1 MSVSAFI
8 ENPKKVTV
16 KELFEMELEEG
27 YFYELLNGNI
37 VKKQAPSPQHQIS
50 VSKLLTYMNFHAM
63 SKHLGECITSPIDV
77 FFDKYNNTQ
86 PDILFIRKD
95 RQFII
100 TKDGIEGHP
109 DLIVEVISPSSVRH
123 DKVTKKALY
132 LEFGVSEYWLVDPI
146 YHTVEIYGL
155 EDNQYVLKSEA
166 IEYGEVE
173 SVVLEGF
180 KIDIKSIFE
189 AENTEGGDVEE
200 S

>member
-1 MSVSAFI
+1 MSVATAL
-8 ENPKKVTV
+8 ENPKKITV

-27 YFYELLNGNI
+27 YFYELLNGII
-37 VKKQAPSPQHQIS
+37 VKKQAPSPQHQEASGNIHAAMHTFI
-50 VSKLLTYMNFHAM
+50 KTNLLGKCY
-63 SKHLGECITSPIDV
+63 TSPIDV
-77 FFDKYNNTQ
+77 FFDKHNNSQ

-100 TKDGIEGHP
+100 TKNGIEGHP

-132 LEFGVSEYWLVDPI
+132 LTFGVSEYWLVDPI

-155 EDNQYVLKSEA
+155 ENSEYVLKASAVEF
-166 IEYGEVE
+166 GEVE

-180 KIDIKSIFE
+180 KIEIKSIFE
-189 AENTEGGDVEE
+189 SENTEV
-200 S
+200 